1 LRTLPALLIL
11 ALLTGCAGPS
21 TGPLNGVLLV
31 YDPSLDQAALDR
43 LLEELQI
50 TVPTVEDED
59 VFIFSSCPLDSF
71 SGDLRGRRTILFTVS
86 SLDDVPADL
95 MMSDGIWRGTDVWAE
110 DQDVFAVVLSGD
122 FDQASELSGL
132 LEDSYNRHLT
142 AYLYGSFVATQMSS
156 PDRIDSLRTL
166 GFSLD
171 IPKSYSLESWEP
183 ASGFIQYQRSASE
196 DCLLILSVR
205 WIADGRV
212 LSADESVLWREA
224 VARTAFYDSEA
235 DSVDRSRVQA
245 APLSLGGME
254 GFRLL
259 GMWRNA
265 EHLNAGAFTCYV
277 LLAGETRY
285 LIDMEVFHEHG
296 EKEPY
301 IREGWIIMNS
311 FVPGS

>member
-1 LRTLPALLIL
+1 LKTLPAVLIL

-31 YDPSLDQAALDR
+31 YDPSLDQGELDR

-59 VFIFSSCPLDSF
+59 AFIFSSCPLDEF
-71 SGDLRGRRTILFTVS
+71 SGDLRERRTVLFTVS
-86 SLDDVPADL
+86 SLDDIPVDL
-95 MMSDGIWRGTDVWAE
+95 TVSGGIWRGADLWAD
-110 DQDVFAVVLSGD
+110 DQDVFAIVLSGD
-122 FDQASELSGL
+122 FQTAELSGL

-156 PDRIDSLRTL
+156 PARIDSLRTL

-171 IPKSYSLESWEP
+171 IPKSYRLESWEP
-183 ASGFIQYQRSASE
+183 AAGFIQYQRPDSE

-235 DSVDRSRVQA
+235 DSVDRSRVQVE
-245 APLSLGGME
+245 PLSLGGFE

-265 EHLNAGAFTCYV
+265 EHLNAGAFTSYI
-277 LLAGETRY
+277 LFAGETRY

-301 IREGWIIMNS
+301 IREGWIIMNT